1 MMSHDL
7 ILGTAQIN
15 SNYGINN
22 NNKVLNENKA
32 LSLLGVAKSFNIK
45 VVDTALNYQNSYS
58 AIEKF
63 SDNNIKSFT
72 IIDKVDAISVQ
83 KYANLKHPAHWPW
96 LRHFVKNGGKLC
108 LMLHSG
114 NDYKDPEIRA
124 SLQKCK
130 ELNLVSSIGVSIYDI
145 HDLQSYMDI
154 GGLDVIQLPLS
165 IVSRK
170 DTNIKLINKLN
181 DYNIKVHIRSIFLQ
195 GLLLELPKKIPH
207 NFNEYKKRYK
217 IFSRML
223 PTIQERIAICF
234 ASVMRDI
241 TGSLVI
247 GADNNEQ
254 LKMIIKAHKLAYD
267 VPNSYI
273 DKYSVLWEDIPEY
286 IIDPRMWYNN

>member
-195 GLLLELPKKIPH
+195 GLLLMPSKERPEYFQKWSLLWSKYDKFLNFHNISSIQACIDFILSNEL
-207 NFNEYKKRYK
+207 
-217 IFSRML
+217 
-223 PTIQERIAICF
+223 
-234 ASVMRDI
+234 
-241 TGSLVI
+241 
-247 GADNNEQ
+247 
-254 LKMIIKAHKLAYD
+254 
-267 VPNSYI
+267 I
-273 DKYSVLWEDIPEY
+273 DKFVVGIDSLQHLNEVVGLTKQSPLKNNYKFNGLSSSDPNLINPSLWSI
-286 IIDPRMWYNN
+286 N